1 MPTPD
6 YPPNVL
12 IEPTDACNLRCR
24 MCSIWGEGVQI
35 RRAIGFIKRDV
46 WMKALDEIGSW
57 PVHVNLNLTGAGEP
71 LLHREFLDILAYAKK
86 QGNIGIGFLCNA
98 TALDPQK
105 AEAIAALQIDWVG
118 FSVDGAQR
126 EIFEYYRKGAIL
138 SEVEENIERLLSL
151 RRAGKPTI
159 LLNMVAHAEAD
170 LGLFI
175 ERWKGKVDTIQVV
188 MKRPIERN
196 HQRRITLAKPCP
208 SPDEQLVMGWT
219 GQVAL
224 CCDDGWGDYI
234 IGKFPEER
242 LYDIWH
248 GEPMN
253 RARAAHRELRGDTIN
268 VCTRCD
274 SPRFHD
280 FFEVN
285 LEKTHIRVELPYLK
299 GEYGYWEA
307 DTSIQPAPSL
317 V

>member
-24 MCSIWGEGVQI
+24 MCSIWGEGVTI

-46 WMKALDEIGSW
+46 WMKALNEIGSW
-57 PVHVNLNLTGAGEP
+57 PVRVNLNLTGAGEP
-71 LLHREFLDILAYAKK
+71 LLHREFLDILAYAKQ

-98 TALDPQK
+98 TALDPHK

-126 EIFEYYRKGAIL
+126 DIFEHYRKGAIL
-138 SEVEENIERLLSL
+138 SEVEDNIERLLSL

-188 MKRPIERN
+188 MKRPIERI
-196 HQRRITLAKPCP
+196 HQRRITLTKPCP

-234 IGKFPEER
+234 IGTFPEER

-248 GEPMN
+248 GAPMN
-253 RARAAHRELRGDTIN
+253 RARAAHRALRGDTIN

-280 FFEVN
+280 FFEVT
-285 LEKTHIRVELPYLK
+285 LEKTHIRVELPYLR

-307 DTSIQPAPSL
+307 DTDLQPAPSL
-317 V
+317 I